1 MVVQTRLFSCGL
13 SISHVERRPAASP
26 QRAARVRENVG
37 NPVCPALFHL
47 GERARVVML
56 SVTEGDD
63 KPLKYPHMFRAAEVV
78 VITKSDLLPHV
89 DFSIGRCLAN
99 VRAVNRPIRSFV
111 LSATTGEGVGA
122 WYDWLNAERAA
133 AVEASI

>member
-1 MVVQTRLFSCGL
+1 MVVQTRLFTCGL

-37 NPVCPALFHL
+37 NLVCPALFDL

-63 KPLKYPHMFRAAEVV
+63 KPLKHPHMFRAAEVV
-78 VITKSDLLPHV
+78 VITNQTYCPM
-89 DFSIGRCLAN
+89 SISALAAGSPMCGR
-99 VRAVNRPIRSFV
+99 
-111 LSATTGEGVGA
+111 
-122 WYDWLNAERAA
+122 
-133 AVEASI
+133 